1 MGYTR
6 RRAVLSEI
14 ERQCSIALLAY
25 NDCACALQAREAVRF
40 WRSLEVLRTAAER
53 LDQLLRPGD
62 TAEWLGASELSAL
75 YASSAGLLPG
85 TLHEMPLPDC
95 ARYFDSETLPA
106 LLAAVAELS
115 YRAHEQMAYLR
126 QVV

>member
-25 NDCACALQAREAVRF
+25 DDCASALQAQDAERF
-40 WRSLEVLRTAAER
+40 WRSLDGLRLAADR
-53 LDQLLRPGD
+53 LDQLLQPGD
-62 TAEWLGASELSAL
+62 GAEWLGAADLPAL
-75 YASSAGLLPG
+75 RAPVVCSGYLC
-85 TLHEMPLPDC
+85 EMALPDC
-95 ARYFDSETLPA
+95 ARFFDSEALPS

-115 YRAHEQMAYLR
+115 HRAREQMAYLR

>member
-25 NDCACALQAREAVRF
+25 NDCASALQSQEAGRF
-40 WRSLEVLRTAAER
+40 WRSLERLRLAAAR
-53 LDQLLRPGD
+53 LDQLLQPGD
-62 TAEWLGASELSAL
+62 GAEWLDVSDLLALRTWVVDGVSPGAV
-75 YASSAGLLPG
+75 
-85 TLHEMPLPDC
+85 PLPDC
-95 ARYFDSETLPA
+95 ARFFDSEALPS
-106 LLAAVAELS
+106 LLAAVAEL
-115 YRAHEQMAYLR
+115 RHRTREQMAYLR